1 MDAIYKCTEYSTN
14 KESNLLIVFDDMV
27 VGMLR
32 SIIRGRN

>member
-1 MDAIYKCTEYSTN
+1 MDAIYKCTEYSAN

-27 VGMLR
+27 VGMFR